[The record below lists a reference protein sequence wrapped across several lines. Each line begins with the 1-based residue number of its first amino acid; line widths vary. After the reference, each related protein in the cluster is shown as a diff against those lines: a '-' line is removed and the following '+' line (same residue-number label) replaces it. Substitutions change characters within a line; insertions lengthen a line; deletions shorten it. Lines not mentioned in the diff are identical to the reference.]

1 MNLMPPDCEY
11 SIQLVQAFIEHC
23 PSPVAILDRN
33 MCYVATSQAWF
44 SDYRLHERNIVG
56 RSHYDIFPETPDE
69 WKKLHQRCLEGE
81 VLVADEVRF
90 ERADGSLDYIS
101 WQMRPWCEDNG
112 SIGGII
118 LYTEVITEAVL
129 NRMHLVHE
137 EARLT
142 ALMQVAV
149 EPCIEG
155 ALKKA
160 LELGTRELGMEI
172 GIVSDIQGD
181 HYRLRSH
188 YAPSTGLTGNEQFS
202 VGDTYCSLALEQKEP
217 LAIHHMGQSAYK
229 GHPCYEKFSLESYI
243 GMPLRVSG
251 RLFGTLNFSSSQPLS
266 KPFTDADR
274 RFVGLM
280 ARWISSALE
289 SIALKNELQNAV
301 RSQREFFSV
310 LAHDLRNQMNGS
322 IFFTGIL
329 KDRFH
334 EDETE
339 EREIIGDIAMQ
350 FEETN
355 AMLSKLLEWGRD
367 SMESDCI
374 SINQE
379 KLQWGEITD
388 QVFTP
393 LKPEAAQKNITLEA
407 VGEDVTEF
415 FADRM
420 LLTTILRNLVTNAFR
435 ALKEEGVI
443 QLSVS
448 VDDAT
453 TRFIVSDNGPGM
465 SKVMLND
472 LNQEVIPRLP
482 KSPDGSGFGLLICR
496 SYTARHQG
504 KISFEN
510 QEPHGLRVLL
520 ELPRYP
526 IGHLA

>member
-1 MNLMPPDCEY
+1 MSPDCEY
-11 SIQLVQAFIEHC
+11 SIQLAQTFIEYC
-23 PSPVAILDRN
+23 PSPVAIFDLN
-33 MCYVATSQAWF
+33 MRYVAVSESWF
-44 SDYRLHERNIVG
+44 SEYRLKECNIVG

-69 WKKLHQRCLEGE
+69 WKVLHQRCLKGE
-81 VLVADEVRF
+81 VLKNDEVPFTRL
-90 ERADGSLDYIS
+90 DGSLDYIS
-101 WQMRPWCEDNG
+101 WEMRPWREDNG
-112 SIGGII
+112 SIGGLIM
-118 LYTEVITEAVL
+118 YTEVITEKVL
-129 NRMHLVHE
+129 NRLHLVRE

-149 EPCIEG
+149 EPCIEA
-155 ALKKA
+155 ALEKA

-188 YAPSTGLTGNEQFS
+188 YAPGTDLTGNEQFS
-202 VGDTYCSLALEQKEP
+202 VGETYCSLALQREEP
-217 LAIHHMGQSAYK
+217 LGIHHMGQSSYK
-229 GHPCYEKFSLESYI
+229 GHPCYQKFALESYI
-243 GMPLRVSG
+243 GISLRVG
-251 RLFGTLNFSSSQPLS
+251 GHLFGTLNFSSAQPLS
-266 KPFTDADR
+266 EPFTDADK

-280 ARWISSALE
+280 ARWISNALE

-329 KDRFH
+329 KDRFD
-334 EDETE
+334 ENETE
-339 EREIIGDIAMQ
+339 EREIIGDIALQ

-367 SMESDCI
+367 SMESDSI

-379 KLQWGEITD
+379 KLQWGEVTD

-393 LKPEAAQKNITLEA
+393 LRPEAAQKNITLQV
-407 VGEDVTEF
+407 VGEAGTEF
-415 FADRM
+415 FADRI
-420 LLTTILRNLVTNAFR
+420 LLTTILRNLITNSFR
-435 ALKEEGVI
+435 ALKAEGTI
-443 QLSVS
+443 QLSIS
-448 VDDAT
+448 VDDAV
-453 TRFIVSDNGPGM
+453 TRFVVSDNGPGM
-465 SKVMLND
+465 SQVMLND
-472 LNQEVIPRLP
+472 LNQEIIPRLP

-510 QEPHGLRVLL
+510 QEPQGLRVLL

-526 IGHLA
+526 IGIGHIA